1 MQMNR
6 NGKQKKD
13 RNNEHG
19 LLEKIVFIT
28 AILNLIEAVVDLI
41 KEHF

>member
-1 MQMNR
+1 MNR
-6 NGKQKKD
+6 NRKQKKD
-13 RNNEHG
+13 YNNEQS

-41 KEHF
+41 KELF